1 MTREK
6 GIQPWIYNEV
16 ATVDKI
22 SFRFKQKKDPRDY
35 VVELANSMHVYLKLN
50 NTNFFNTISKYYSDK
65 HILSGPY
72 LAQEFDEKLISEFI
86 SYLNPFNLL

>member
-50 NTNFFNTISKYYSDK
+50 NTNFF
-65 HILSGPY
+65 
-72 LAQEFDEKLISEFI
+72 
-86 SYLNPFNLL
+86 